1 MVLQFRHFFF
11 HGIKEKK
18 CYSLII
24 PPWRKYHSTTEEKSF
39 HHGGTIFSTRWND
52 LIVAYK
58 YTNRKEEKQENSHKK
73 HIFTLEMKHIKNT
86 HQTHFR
92 VMKKIYPKKWL
103 ELHPYKQTNSV
114 DQYYVGI
121 ANEIH
126 KRLYSS
132 TIADAFEE
140 EENIRYTSL
149 CLAAWFEDVIS
160 QTGIW
165 QAFTAECRK
174 RYGAYLPFYPIKGDY
189 FPDEINLEDIRFL
202 LWHHIQYLCRGIS
215 AINPENP
222 GIEQTAQ
229 EIYGLLAEEYETAPE
244 NERMQ
249 EFLYHSAMGE
259 EDFFRYREILDW
271 FHYQCYFNIENV
283 AQCRDEAERLLDD
296 EKITP
301 EMAETLIYATRTSLT
316 FKGRRNL
323 LSLTSPEWLALIG
336 KAHPEHQLWGKVKV
350 RKNSCYLL
358 EKEDDRYLYVKDL
371 CSEDEGEFKIT
382 KKSLNLSAI
391 RSREVGKSTLIC
403 ELIYFGNAWWQ
414 CGMLLENKY
423 NQKMAEY
430 VDDLTKQKEKT
441 NEKAAFHDFIKA
453 SGGKSFVFCQSQE
466 EISDFLL
473 NKMDYNLKEGLD
485 IPRINTENGAMLMA
499 NPHTGLHIQFK
510 LCECIKSPDNPNYNK
525 EEAEKNAIMF
535 IVNPDIIPYQLSC
548 ILQDEGMLP
557 DAYLNSLQ
565 RKEYGQEFIRKNAH
579 FLTDYFHYRCR
590 EKDFDLNSATL

>member
-92 VMKKIYPKKWL
+92 VMKKIYPQKWL

-259 EDFFRYREILDW
+259 EDFFHYREILDW

-336 KAHPEHQLWGKVKV
+336 NAHPEHQLWGKVKV
-350 RKNSCYLL
+350 RENSCYLL

-371 CSEDEGEFKIT
+371 CSEDKGEFKIT

-453 SGGKSFVFCQSQE
+453 SGEKSFVFCQSQE

-499 NPHTGLHIQFK
+499 DPHTGLHIQFK
-510 LCECIKSPDNPNYNK
+510 LCECIKSPDNPYYNK

-535 IVNPDIIPYQLSC
+535 IVNPDVIPYQLSC

-565 RKEYGQEFIRKNAH
+565 GKEYGQEFIRKNAH

-590 EKDFDLNSATL
+590 EKDFD

>member
-24 PPWRKYHSTTEEKSF
+24 LPWRKYHSTTEEKSF

-92 VMKKIYPKKWL
+92 VMKKIYPQKWL

-336 KAHPEHQLWGKVKV
+336 NAHPEHQLWGKVKV
-350 RKNSCYLL
+350 RENSCYLL

-590 EKDFDLNSATL
+590 EKDFD

>member
-259 EDFFRYREILDW
+259 EDFFHYREILDW

-336 KAHPEHQLWGKVKV
+336 KAHPEHQLWGKVKA
-350 RKNSCYLL
+350 RENSCYLL
-358 EKEDDRYLYVKDL
+358 EKEDDEFLYVKDL

-403 ELIYFGNAWWQ
+403 ELIYFGNTWWQ

-423 NQKMAEY
+423 DQKMAEY

-590 EKDFDLNSATL
+590 EKDFD

>member
-1 MVLQFRHFFF
+1 MVLQFRYFFF

-18 CYSLII
+18 CYSLIV
-24 PPWRKYHSTTEEKSF
+24 PSWRKYHSTTEEKSF

-73 HIFTLEMKHIKNT
+73 HIFTPEMKHIRNT

-283 AQCRDEAERLLDD
+283 AQYRDEAERLLDD
-296 EKITP
+296 ENITP
-301 EMAETLIYATRTSLT
+301 DMAETLIYATRTSLT

-336 KAHPEHQLWGKVKV
+336 KAHPEHQLWGKVKA
-350 RKNSCYLL
+350 RENSCYLL
-358 EKEDDRYLYVKDL
+358 EKEDDEYLYVKDL

-423 NQKMAEY
+423 DQKIAEY

-473 NKMDYNLKEGLD
+473 NKMEYGLKEDLD
-485 IPRINTENGAMLMA
+485 IPRIHTETGAMLMA

-535 IVNPDIIPYQLSC
+535 IVNPDVIPYQLSC

-565 RKEYGQEFIRKNAH
+565 GKEYGQEFIRKNAH

-590 EKDFDLNSATL
+590 EKDFD

>member
-92 VMKKIYPKKWL
+92 VMKKIYPQKWL

-336 KAHPEHQLWGKVKV
+336 NAHPEHQLWGKVKA
-350 RKNSCYLL
+350 RENSCYLL
-358 EKEDDRYLYVKDL
+358 EKEDDEFLYVKDL

-391 RSREVGKSTLIC
+391 RSREAGKSTLIC

-423 NQKMAEY
+423 DQKMAEY

-441 NEKAAFHDFIKA
+441 NEKATFHDFIKA

-473 NKMDYNLKEGLD
+473 NKMGYGLKEDLD
-485 IPRINTENGAMLMA
+485 IPRIHTETGAMLMA

-535 IVNPDIIPYQLSC
+535 IVNPDVIPYQLSC

-565 RKEYGQEFIRKNAH
+565 GKEYGQEFIRKNAH

-590 EKDFDLNSATL
+590 EKDFD

>member
-39 HHGGTIFSTRWND
+39 HHSGMIFSTRWND

-174 RYGAYLPFYPIKGDY
+174 RYGTYLPFYPIKGDY

-259 EDFFRYREILDW
+259 EDFFHYREILDW

-336 KAHPEHQLWGKVKV
+336 KAHPEHQLWGKVKA
-350 RKNSCYLL
+350 RENSCYLL
-358 EKEDDRYLYVKDL
+358 EKEDDEFLYVKDL

-423 NQKMAEY
+423 DQKMAEY

-441 NEKAAFHDFIKA
+441 NEKATFHDFIKA

-473 NKMDYNLKEGLD
+473 NKMGYGLKEDLD
-485 IPRINTENGAMLMA
+485 IPRIHTETGAMLMA

-590 EKDFDLNSATL
+590 EKDFD

>member
-259 EDFFRYREILDW
+259 EDFFHYREILDW

-301 EMAETLIYATRTSLT
+301 EMAEPLIYATRTSLT

-403 ELIYFGNAWWQ
+403 ELIYFGNVWWQ

-590 EKDFDLNSATL
+590 EKDFD

>member
-336 KAHPEHQLWGKVKV
+336 KAHPEHQLWGKVKA
-350 RKNSCYLL
+350 RENSCYLL
-358 EKEDDRYLYVKDL
+358 EKEDDEFLYVKDL

-423 NQKMAEY
+423 DQKMAEY

-590 EKDFDLNSATL
+590 EKDFD

>member
-18 CYSLII
+18 CYSLNI

-283 AQCRDEAERLLDD
+283 AQYRDEAERLLDD

-336 KAHPEHQLWGKVKV
+336 KAHPEHQLWGKVKA
-350 RKNSCYLL
+350 RENSCYLL
-358 EKEDDRYLYVKDL
+358 EKEDDEYLYVKDL

-423 NQKMAEY
+423 DQKIAEY

-441 NEKAAFHDFIKA
+441 NEKATFHDFIKA

-473 NKMDYNLKEGLD
+473 NKMGYGLKEDLD
-485 IPRINTENGAMLMA
+485 IPRIHTETGAMLMA
-499 NPHTGLHIQFK
+499 NSHTGLHIQFK
-510 LCECIKSPDNPNYNK
+510 LCECIKSPDNPYYNK

-535 IVNPDIIPYQLSC
+535 IVNPDVIPYQLSC

-565 RKEYGQEFIRKNAH
+565 GKEYGQEFIRKNAH

-590 EKDFDLNSATL
+590 EKDFD

>member
-350 RKNSCYLL
+350 RENSCYLL

-391 RSREVGKSTLIC
+391 RSREAGKSTLIC

-590 EKDFDLNSATL
+590 EKDFD

>member
-92 VMKKIYPKKWL
+92 VMKKIYPQKWL

-174 RYGAYLPFYPIKGDY
+174 QYGAYLPFYPIKGDY

-271 FHYQCYFNIENV
+271 FHYQCYFNIENI

-323 LSLTSPEWLALIG
+323 LSLTSPEWLALIS
-336 KAHPEHQLWGKVKV
+336 KAHPEHQLWGKVKA
-350 RKNSCYLL
+350 RENSCYLL
-358 EKEDDRYLYVKDL
+358 EKEDDEYLYVKDL

-473 NKMDYNLKEGLD
+473 NKMNYNLKEGLD

-590 EKDFDLNSATL
+590 EKDFD

>member
-336 KAHPEHQLWGKVKV
+336 KAHPEHQLWGKVKA
-350 RKNSCYLL
+350 RENSCYLL
-358 EKEDDRYLYVKDL
+358 EKEDDEFLYVKDL

-391 RSREVGKSTLIC
+391 RSREAGKSTLIC

-423 NQKMAEY
+423 DQKMAEY

-473 NKMDYNLKEGLD
+473 NKMGYGLKEDLD
-485 IPRINTENGAMLMA
+485 IPRIHTETGAMLMA

-590 EKDFDLNSATL
+590 EKDFD

>member
-1 MVLQFRHFFF
+1 MVLQFRFFF
-11 HGIKEKK
+11 FPGIKEKK
-18 CYSLII
+18 CYSLIV

-39 HHGGTIFSTRWND
+39 HHGGTIFPTRWND

-323 LSLTSPEWLALIG
+323 LSLTSPEWLALVG
-336 KAHPEHQLWGKVKV
+336 KAHPEHQLWGKVKA
-350 RKNSCYLL
+350 RENSCYLL
-358 EKEDDRYLYVKDL
+358 EKEDDEFLYVKDL

-391 RSREVGKSTLIC
+391 RSREAGKSTLIC

-423 NQKMAEY
+423 DQKMAEY

-441 NEKAAFHDFIKA
+441 NEKATFHDFIKA

-473 NKMDYNLKEGLD
+473 NKMGYGLKEDLD
-485 IPRINTENGAMLMA
+485 IPRIHTETGAMLMA

-565 RKEYGQEFIRKNAH
+565 GKEYGQEFIRKNAH

-590 EKDFDLNSATL
+590 EKDFD

>member
-92 VMKKIYPKKWL
+92 VMKKIYPQKWL

-121 ANEIH
+121 ANESH
-126 KRLYSS
+126 KRLYAS

-336 KAHPEHQLWGKVKV
+336 NAHPEHQLWGKVKA
-350 RKNSCYLL
+350 RENSCYLL
-358 EKEDDRYLYVKDL
+358 EKEDDEFLYVKDL

-391 RSREVGKSTLIC
+391 RSREAGKSTLIC

-423 NQKMAEY
+423 DQKMAEY

-441 NEKAAFHDFIKA
+441 NEKATFHDFIKA

-473 NKMDYNLKEGLD
+473 NKMGYGLKEDLD
-485 IPRINTENGAMLMA
+485 IPRIHTETGAMLMA

-590 EKDFDLNSATL
+590 EKDFD

>member
-259 EDFFRYREILDW
+259 EDFFHYREILDW

-382 KKSLNLSAI
+382 KKSLNLSTI

-590 EKDFDLNSATL
+590 EKDFD

>member
-39 HHGGTIFSTRWND
+39 HHSGMIFSTRWND

-336 KAHPEHQLWGKVKV
+336 KAHPEHQLWGKVKA
-350 RKNSCYLL
+350 RENSCYLL
-358 EKEDDRYLYVKDL
+358 EKEDDEFLYVKDL

-391 RSREVGKSTLIC
+391 RSREAGKSTLIC

-590 EKDFDLNSATL
+590 EKDFD

>member
-1 MVLQFRHFFF
+1 MVLQFRFFF
-11 HGIKEKK
+11 FPGIKEKK
-18 CYSLII
+18 CYSLIV

-259 EDFFRYREILDW
+259 EDFFHYREILDW

-336 KAHPEHQLWGKVKV
+336 NAHPEHQLWGKVKV
-350 RKNSCYLL
+350 RENSCYLL

-441 NEKAAFHDFIKA
+441 NEKAAFPDFIKA

-590 EKDFDLNSATL
+590 EKDFD

>member
-1 MVLQFRHFFF
+1 MVLQFRFFFF

-18 CYSLII
+18 CYSLIV

-174 RYGAYLPFYPIKGDY
+174 RYGTYLPFYPIKGDY

-259 EDFFRYREILDW
+259 EDFFHYREILDW

-336 KAHPEHQLWGKVKV
+336 NAHPEHQLWGKVKA
-350 RKNSCYLL
+350 RENSCYLL
-358 EKEDDRYLYVKDL
+358 EKEDDEFLYVKDL

-391 RSREVGKSTLIC
+391 RSREAGKSTLIC

-441 NEKAAFHDFIKA
+441 NEKAAFHDFIKV

-590 EKDFDLNSATL
+590 EKDFD

>member
-259 EDFFRYREILDW
+259 EDFFHYREILDW

-336 KAHPEHQLWGKVKV
+336 NAHPEHQLWGKVKV
-350 RKNSCYLL
+350 RENSCYLL

-579 FLTDYFHYRCR
+579 FLTDYFHHRCR
-590 EKDFDLNSATL
+590 EKDFD

>member
-92 VMKKIYPKKWL
+92 VMKKIYPQKWL

-336 KAHPEHQLWGKVKV
+336 NAHPEHQLWGKVKA
-350 RKNSCYLL
+350 RENSCYLL
-358 EKEDDRYLYVKDL
+358 EKEDDEFLYVKDL

-391 RSREVGKSTLIC
+391 RSREAGKSTLIC

-423 NQKMAEY
+423 DQKMAEY

-441 NEKAAFHDFIKA
+441 NEKATFHDFIKA

-473 NKMDYNLKEGLD
+473 NKMEYGLKEDLD
-485 IPRINTENGAMLMA
+485 IPRIHTETGAMLMA

-590 EKDFDLNSATL
+590 EKDFD

>member
-92 VMKKIYPKKWL
+92 VMKKIYPQKWL

-336 KAHPEHQLWGKVKV
+336 NAHPEHQLWGKVKA
-350 RKNSCYLL
+350 RENSCYLL
-358 EKEDDRYLYVKDL
+358 EKEDDEFLYVKDL

-391 RSREVGKSTLIC
+391 RSREAGKSTLIC

-423 NQKMAEY
+423 DQKMAEY

-590 EKDFDLNSATL
+590 EKDFD

>member
-1 MVLQFRHFFF
+1 MVLQFRFFFF

-18 CYSLII
+18 CYSLIV

-73 HIFTLEMKHIKNT
+73 HIFTPEMKHIKNT

-249 EFLYHSAMGE
+249 KFLYHSAMGE

-283 AQCRDEAERLLDD
+283 AQYRDEAERLLDD

-336 KAHPEHQLWGKVKV
+336 KAHPEHQLWGKVKA
-350 RKNSCYLL
+350 RENSCYLL
-358 EKEDDRYLYVKDL
+358 EKEDDEYLYVKDL
-371 CSEDEGEFKIT
+371 CSEDESEFKIT

-473 NKMDYNLKEGLD
+473 NKMEYGLKEDLD
-485 IPRINTENGAMLMA
+485 IPRIHTETGAMLMA

-590 EKDFDLNSATL
+590 EKDFD

>member
-259 EDFFRYREILDW
+259 EDFFHYREILDW

-336 KAHPEHQLWGKVKV
+336 NAHPEHQLWGKVKV
-350 RKNSCYLL
+350 RENSCYLL

-453 SGGKSFVFCQSQE
+453 SGEKSFVFCQSQE

-499 NPHTGLHIQFK
+499 DPHTGLHIQFK
-510 LCECIKSPDNPNYNK
+510 LCECIKSPDNPYYNK

-535 IVNPDIIPYQLSC
+535 IVNPDVIPYQLSC

-565 RKEYGQEFIRKNAH
+565 GKEYGQEFIRKNAH

-590 EKDFDLNSATL
+590 EKDFD

>member
-126 KRLYSS
+126 KRLYPP

-259 EDFFRYREILDW
+259 EDFFHYREILDW
-271 FHYQCYFNIENV
+271 FHYQCYFNIENG

-441 NEKAAFHDFIKA
+441 NEKAAFPDFIKA

-590 EKDFDLNSATL
+590 EKDFD

>member
-336 KAHPEHQLWGKVKV
+336 KAHPEHQLWGKVKA
-350 RKNSCYLL
+350 RENSCYLL
-358 EKEDDRYLYVKDL
+358 EKEDDEFLYVKDL

-473 NKMDYNLKEGLD
+473 NKMGYGLKEDLD
-485 IPRINTENGAMLMA
+485 IPRIHTETGAMLMA

-510 LCECIKSPDNPNYNK
+510 LCECIKSPDNPYYNK

-535 IVNPDIIPYQLSC
+535 IVNPDVIPYQLSC

-590 EKDFDLNSATL
+590 EKDFD

>member
-92 VMKKIYPKKWL
+92 VMKKIYPQKWL

-259 EDFFRYREILDW
+259 EDFFHYREILDW

-283 AQCRDEAERLLDD
+283 AQCRDEAERLQDD

-350 RKNSCYLL
+350 RENSCYLL

-371 CSEDEGEFKIT
+371 CSEDKGEFKIT

-453 SGGKSFVFCQSQE
+453 SGEKSFVFCQSQE

-473 NKMDYNLKEGLD
+473 NKMNYNLKEGLD

-499 NPHTGLHIQFK
+499 DPHTGLHIQFK
-510 LCECIKSPDNPNYNK
+510 LCECIKSPDNPYYNK

-535 IVNPDIIPYQLSC
+535 IVNPDVIPYQLSC

-565 RKEYGQEFIRKNAH
+565 GKEYGQEFIRKNAH

-590 EKDFDLNSATL
+590 EKDFD

>member
-259 EDFFRYREILDW
+259 EDFFHYREILDW

-336 KAHPEHQLWGKVKV
+336 NAHPEHQLWGKVKA
-350 RKNSCYLL
+350 RENSCYLL
-358 EKEDDRYLYVKDL
+358 EKEDDEFLYVKDL

-423 NQKMAEY
+423 DQKMAEY

-473 NKMDYNLKEGLD
+473 NKMGYGLKEALD
-485 IPRINTENGAMLMA
+485 IPRIHTETGAMLMA

-535 IVNPDIIPYQLSC
+535 IVNPNIIPYQLSC

-565 RKEYGQEFIRKNAH
+565 GKEYGQEFIRKNAH

-590 EKDFDLNSATL
+590 EKDFD

>member
-1 MVLQFRHFFF
+1 MVLQFRFFFF

-18 CYSLII
+18 CYSLIV

-39 HHGGTIFSTRWND
+39 HHGGTIFPTRWND

-58 YTNRKEEKQENSHKK
+58 YTNRKEGKQENSHKK
-73 HIFTLEMKHIKNT
+73 HIFTPEMKHIKKT

-92 VMKKIYPKKWL
+92 VMKKIYPKEWL

-283 AQCRDEAERLLDD
+283 AQYRDEAERLLDD
-296 EKITP
+296 EEITP

-336 KAHPEHQLWGKVKV
+336 NAHPEHQLWGKVKV
-350 RKNSCYLL
+350 RENSCYLL

-391 RSREVGKSTLIC
+391 RSREAGKSTLIC

-590 EKDFDLNSATL
+590 EKDFD

>member
-1 MVLQFRHFFF
+1 
-11 HGIKEKK
+11 
-18 CYSLII
+18 
-24 PPWRKYHSTTEEKSF
+24 
-39 HHGGTIFSTRWND
+39 
-52 LIVAYK
+52 
-58 YTNRKEEKQENSHKK
+58 
-73 HIFTLEMKHIKNT
+73 
-86 HQTHFR
+86 
-92 VMKKIYPKKWL
+92 MKKIYPKKWL

-249 EFLYHSAMGE
+249 KFLYHSAMGE

-283 AQCRDEAERLLDD
+283 AQYRDEAERLLDD

-336 KAHPEHQLWGKVKV
+336 NAHPEHQLWGKVKV
-350 RKNSCYLL
+350 RENSCYLL

-423 NQKMAEY
+423 DQKIAEY

-499 NPHTGLHIQFK
+499 DPHTGLHIQFK

-548 ILQDEGMLP
+548 TLQDEGMLP

-565 RKEYGQEFIRKNAH
+565 GKEYGQEFIRKNAH

-590 EKDFDLNSATL
+590 EKDYD

>member
-336 KAHPEHQLWGKVKV
+336 NAHPEHQLWGKVKA
-350 RKNSCYLL
+350 RENSCYLL

-590 EKDFDLNSATL
+590 EKDFD

>member
-1 MVLQFRHFFF
+1 MVLQFRFFF
-11 HGIKEKK
+11 FPGIKEKK
-18 CYSLII
+18 CYSLIV

-39 HHGGTIFSTRWND
+39 HPGGTIFPTRWND

-336 KAHPEHQLWGKVKV
+336 NAHPEHQLWGKVKV
-350 RKNSCYLL
+350 RENSCYLL

-590 EKDFDLNSATL
+590 EKDFD

>member
-259 EDFFRYREILDW
+259 EDFFHYREILDW

-301 EMAETLIYATRTSLT
+301 EMAEPLIYATRTSLT

-557 DAYLNSLQ
+557 DAYLNCLQ

-590 EKDFDLNSATL
+590 EKDFD

>member
-39 HHGGTIFSTRWND
+39 HHGRTIFFTRWND

-174 RYGAYLPFYPIKGDY
+174 RYGTYLPFYPIKGDY

-259 EDFFRYREILDW
+259 EDFFHYREILDW

-403 ELIYFGNAWWQ
+403 ELIYFGNTWWQ

-423 NQKMAEY
+423 DQKMAEY

-441 NEKAAFHDFIKA
+441 NEKATFHDFIKA

-473 NKMDYNLKEGLD
+473 NKMGYGLKEDLD
-485 IPRINTENGAMLMA
+485 IPRIHTETGAMLMA

-565 RKEYGQEFIRKNAH
+565 GKEYGQEFIRKNAH

-590 EKDFDLNSATL
+590 EKDFD

>member
-1 MVLQFRHFFF
+1 MVLQFRFFFF

-18 CYSLII
+18 CYSLIV

-92 VMKKIYPKKWL
+92 VMKKIYPQKWL

-249 EFLYHSAMGE
+249 KFLYHSAMGE

-283 AQCRDEAERLLDD
+283 AQYRDEAERLLDD

-336 KAHPEHQLWGKVKV
+336 KAHPEHQLWGKVKA
-350 RKNSCYLL
+350 RENSCYLL
-358 EKEDDRYLYVKDL
+358 EKEDDEFLYVKDL

-391 RSREVGKSTLIC
+391 RSREAGKSTLIC

-423 NQKMAEY
+423 DQKMAEY

-441 NEKAAFHDFIKA
+441 NEKATFHDFIKA

-473 NKMDYNLKEGLD
+473 NKMGYGLKEDLD
-485 IPRINTENGAMLMA
+485 IPRIHTETGAMLMA

-590 EKDFDLNSATL
+590 EKDFD

>member
-259 EDFFRYREILDW
+259 EDFFHYREILDW

-336 KAHPEHQLWGKVKV
+336 NAHPEHQLWGKVQV
-350 RKNSCYLL
+350 RENSCYLL

-485 IPRINTENGAMLMA
+485 IPRINTE
-499 NPHTGLHIQFK
+499 
-510 LCECIKSPDNPNYNK
+510 S
-525 EEAEKNAIMF
+525 
-535 IVNPDIIPYQLSC
+535 
-548 ILQDEGMLP
+548 
-557 DAYLNSLQ
+557 
-565 RKEYGQEFIRKNAH
+565 
-579 FLTDYFHYRCR
+579 
-590 EKDFDLNSATL
+590 

>member
-92 VMKKIYPKKWL
+92 VMKKIYPQKWL

-336 KAHPEHQLWGKVKV
+336 NAHPEHQLWGKVKA
-350 RKNSCYLL
+350 RENSCYLL
-358 EKEDDRYLYVKDL
+358 EKEDDEFLYVKDL

-391 RSREVGKSTLIC
+391 RSREAGKSTLIC

-423 NQKMAEY
+423 DQKMAEY

-441 NEKAAFHDFIKA
+441 NEKAAFPDFIKA

-473 NKMDYNLKEGLD
+473 NKMGYGLKEDLD
-485 IPRINTENGAMLMA
+485 IPRIHTETGAMLMA

-590 EKDFDLNSATL
+590 EKDFD

>member
-140 EENIRYTSL
+140 EESIRYTSL

-259 EDFFRYREILDW
+259 EDFFHYREILDW

-590 EKDFDLNSATL
+590 EKDFD